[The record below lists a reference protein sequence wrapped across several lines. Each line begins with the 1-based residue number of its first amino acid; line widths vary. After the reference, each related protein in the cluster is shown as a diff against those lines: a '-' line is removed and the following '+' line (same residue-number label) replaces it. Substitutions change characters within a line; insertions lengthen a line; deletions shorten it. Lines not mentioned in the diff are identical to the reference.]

1 MPLVSSREVTS
12 PCINAHSR
20 NNQRRPQSLC
30 FKRIVSYCFSSFSYW
45 VSGFWDVDCLATHR
59 ATVQYPYQT
68 HRMPFP
74 PGTASPNT
82 EWHLVQYPAVPGP
95 YRHQE
100 RLRAYGGGY
109 RRALKVLGFARLV
122 LGQSLHGDVE
132 AGEACEAAE
141 DEEGEEEVVYG
152 SSEADS
158 ERGGRGCHAER
169 YLQGK
174 VSPLNR
180 SRRRMLESSV
190 GAPGLQVS
198 LVPAPSAMTFFSTW
212 QLCRP

>member
-141 DEEGEEEVVYG
+141 
-152 SSEADS
+152 AK
-158 ERGGRGCHAER
+158 
-169 YLQGK
+169 K
-174 VSPLNR
+174 V
-180 SRRRMLESSV
+180 RRRWSTGVRRPIANAAAAGATPKDTCKAKSV
-190 GAPGLQVS
+190 LSIVLDDG
-198 LVPAPSAMTFFSTW
+198 
-212 QLCRP
+212 C